1 MLVLVLVLVLI
12 LVLVLVL
19 HVLIRDLGAMWKVRQ
34 IWRLDLTWMNRCG
47 GHPRVQDVLLPAIC
61 LHMNRCWVSTGS
73 NFDLRIVNNEI
84 VNIIV
89 CNDVGY
95 NLLILLTR

>member
-1 MLVLVLVLVLI
+1 MRVLVLMLVLHI
-12 LVLVLVL
+12 
-19 HVLIRDLGAMWKVRQ
+19 LIRDLGAMREVRQ
-34 IWRLDLTWMNRCG
+34 IWRLDLTGMNRCG
-47 GHPRVQDVLLPAIC
+47 WHTRVQDVLLPAIC
-61 LHMNRCWVSTGS
+61 LHMNRCWVSTGI

-95 NLLILLTR
+95 NLLILLSR

>member
-1 MLVLVLVLVLI
+1 M
-12 LVLVLVL
+12 
-19 HVLIRDLGAMWKVRQ
+19 
-34 IWRLDLTWMNRCG
+34 TWVNRCG
-47 GHPRVQDVLLPAIC
+47 RHPRVQDVLLPAIC
-61 LHMNRCWVSTGS
+61 LHMYRCWVSAGI
-73 NFDLRIVNNEI
+73 NFDLRIVNYEI